1 MGILTYLKLGAIG
14 LVIIVGGY
22 FIWNYNHM
30 QNKITALQVQVEEQ
44 TKTIEFY
51 EKAAEVDKTTQ
62 ETQNEIQ
69 KAVNNADL
77 ERIREL
83 YRMLRSHK
91 RIPSNSPS
99 ETNNDGDE

>member
-1 MGILTYLKLGAIG
+1 MGYIGWFKLGAII
-14 LVIIVGGY
+14 LAMSVGGY

-91 RIPSNSPS
+91 RITSNTPSK
-99 ETNNDGDE
+99 TNDDDVE